1 MVSLRFLAGSRAGE
15 TVGPLKLPVSV
26 GRSSGDQVRLGDDGV
41 WEGHLRVEHGDGGR
55 IVASRNGEA
64 IVGRNG
70 EPLKASAAVG
80 NGDCFTLGS
89 ASFEIWLSAPVI
101 KPLWR
106 HEWPLWLMVAAALV
120 AQIWMVA
127 FL

>member
-1 MVSLRFLAGSRAGE
+1 MVSLRILSGSRAGE
-15 TVGPLKLPVSV
+15 TLGPLKLPFSV

-41 WEGHLRVEHGDGGR
+41 WDGHLLLEHGDGDR
-55 IVASRNGEA
+55 IVASRNGAA

-70 EPLKASAAVG
+70 EPLTASVAIG

-89 ASFEIWLSAPVI
+89 AAIEIWLSAPEV

-106 HEWPLWLMVAAALV
+106 HEWPLWLMVAAAVV
-120 AQIWMVA
+120 AQVWMVIVH
-127 FL
+127 